1 MNAYAKPLP
10 KIDALNAPYWEG
22 ARLGE
27 LRVQRC
33 LDCGTLS
40 FPPSRHCAH
49 CLGERKA
56 WVATSGKGTVS
67 TFGVFHRLYF
77 PAFEAE
83 LPYAVVLVKLDEGP
97 RLYSNL
103 VGVTNDAIRIGMRVR
118 ARFEPVTDA
127 VTLVKF
133 EPDEGAAS

>member
-1 MNAYAKPLP
+1 MDDLGPALPLRFRLAA
-10 KIDALNAPYWEG
+10 DG
-22 ARLGE
+22 A
-27 LRVQRC
+27 
-33 LDCGTLS
+33 
-40 FPPSRHCAH
+40 
-49 CLGERKA
+49 
-56 WVATSGKGTVS
+56 
-67 TFGVFHRLYF
+67 
-77 PAFEAE
+77 
-83 LPYAVVLVKLDEGP
+83 VLVKLDEGP